1 MAAIDPFYGI
11 PLARAQAAQRAQAR
25 LIRQGAYTFACPFD
39 TGKPHGPVQWLEP
52 APRECAVPLHIQDRM
67 FTPVDVMRGQTGM
80 EI

>member
-1 MAAIDPFYGI
+1 MTGLPCFGRTLAGTPICANARREMAAGV
-11 PLARAQAAQRAQAR
+11 RAGV
-25 LIRQGAYTFACPFD
+25 ITGD